1 MADTGSARAVIAAVV
16 GNGSIAVLKL
26 GAFSVSGSGAMLAEG
41 IHSIADTMNQA
52 LLWLGIARSRR
63 TADPKHP
70 YGYGAERYFWAL
82 VSAMGIF
89 VLGCGV
95 TCYHGVHQLLHP
107 SMPEVGWLTWAVLAI
122 SAIVEG
128 GVLALALKDASA
140 RKGDKTWRQFLAS
153 SSDPTLLAVIFEDS
167 VAVGGVFVAACGI
180 GLSLWTGWSGF
191 DGIASII
198 IGLLLGA
205 LALAL
210 ALKNRELLIGRSA
223 APDVEETIRR
233 IVHKDPAVSKV
244 LALKTR
250 VLAAGEVRVD
260 LQVDFE
266 ADSIIDRLTPEI
278 QKRYGTI
285 NSEEELM
292 AFSRE
297 LGRRLL
303 DELAIEVDRLEAA
316 IREEVPSASLIDIE
330 GD

>member
-1 MADTGSARAVIAAVV
+1 MADSGSARAVIAAVV
-16 GNGSIAVLKL
+16 GNGSIAVLKI
-26 GAFSVSGSGAMLAEG
+26 GAFVVSGSGAMLAEG

-63 TADPKHP
+63 RADPKHP

-95 TCYHGVHQLLHP
+95 TVYHGIHQLMHP
-107 SMPEVGWLTWAVLAI
+107 TMPEVGWLTWAVLAV
-122 SAIVEG
+122 SALVEG
-128 GVLALALKDASA
+128 GVLALALKDANTRREGKS
-140 RKGDKTWRQFLAS
+140 WRHFLAS
-153 SSDPTLLAVIFEDS
+153 SSDPTLLAVIFEDT
-167 VAVGGVFVAACGI
+167 VAVGGVFVAAAGI
-180 GLSLWTGWSGF
+180 GLSLQTGWSGF
-191 DGIASII
+191 DGVASII

-210 ALKNRELLIGRSA
+210 ALKNKELLIGRSA
-223 APDVEETIRR
+223 APEIEEKIRK
-233 IVHKDPAVSKV
+233 IVHQDKAVSKV

-250 VLAAGEVRVD
+250 VLAAGEVR
-260 LQVDFE
+260 DFE
-266 ADSIIDRLTPEI
+266 SDSIIDRLTPEI

-285 NSEEELM
+285 DSEEELM

-297 LGRRLL
+297 LGRRLI